1 MEAAPPNTLNALQQ
15 VLEDLRAHRQR
26 IEASG
31 PIASVG
37 VWLEVYCP
45 GGREVYYA
53 RLKAETPMWGK
64 SRMRGLKRA
73 GSVEHRDW
81 QNRIKRRDA
90 LLEIERRSLAIQAM
104 LDDPI
109 WEP

>member
-1 MEAAPPNTLNALQQ
+1 MNALHQA
-15 VLEDLRAHRQR
+15 LEELRTHRQR

-31 PIASVG
+31 PIAPAG
-37 VWLEVYCP
+37 IWIEVYRP
-45 GGREVYYA
+45 GGRDVDYV
-53 RLKAETPMWGK
+53 RLKAEKAMWGK
-64 SRMRGLKRA
+64 SHMRGLKRV
-73 GSVEHRDW
+73 GSAEHRDW

-104 LDDPI
+104 LDTPI